1 MIMWSIPHLANW
13 QREVLMGNGRFL
25 TACLGLF
32 LMTSVLQG
40 LETPPPV
47 TPDELGPWG
56 ERWGQYESFVWF
68 FEGPPKS
75 EKSFA
80 ALSQMGMS
88 GSNVQFMGEDSVERK
103 TGFHFY
109 VGDASKKGI
118 LHLYENVRD
127 AMSKTVKEKGNRNNY
142 SLLVRPLCL
151 NDPSTLEQ
159 LRNNVKACL
168 NAHAEGRP
176 DGYEL
181 GDEISVGNF
190 ASPVDVCYCPK
201 TLEAMRNWLTEKYGS
216 LAKLNEVWGTNF
228 ANWGD
233 VKPMTTQMSI
243 DKHNWYID
251 QFLKAE
257 NTKERVYPVLDM
269 RYPEI
274 NLAQWNDHREFM
286 DVTFSGVLND
296 LRTTAH
302 AIEPKAPIGAVGL
315 QAPSPWGGYDYARI
329 SRALDWLEAYDL
341 GEVREINRS
350 FFPRSA
356 PVVQTHFVR
365 NDPKDARSNSFEAWY
380 YFAHGDRGVI
390 IWSMGG
396 KTGVVTN
403 DFQSTPGGAV
413 LGEAYKGIRKDGLDK
428 EILASEFVTQPIAIY
443 YSQPSI
449 RVSWVVDAGVNY
461 DTWPNRNGPIH
472 LDYSTEIQARRAFID
487 MLENSGYQYRFIS
500 YLDVMEKGAIPAD
513 LKVLILP
520 KIVALS
526 EKEAKALKE
535 FVEKGGTLI
544 ADEEVGMVDEHL
556 KGRQASAVADL
567 FGVKRENNQLVEWF
581 DSMKQ
586 HADWDYG
593 FAEPQGVGKYL
604 NVHIA
609 EPGIRANGAVP
620 ETVLNGVPVI
630 LTNKVGEGKT
640 VYLNLCVMNYNFTS
654 ATPAAD
660 VLRKKIEEI
669 VTAAGVT
676 PPCKVYNGNAE
687 DVTMERI
694 WYERGKW
701 RYLFVLRN
709 GAFKKDISSTSV
721 SGIGG
726 PAYQIKIVFPKAHE
740 VVNVRTGKVFGDTG
754 EIVDSFLPCEA
765 NVYRM
770 WVGEGEASVT
780 KPART
785 SATVRKAEAAAVE
798 ETPAPKTVKE
808 LTEAGDP
815 NEAMNKQ
822 FERLKA
828 WAGKTIEAAQQ
839 DVANGKAEEAKAL
852 LENVVAKTP
861 VEMPEHEKAVKM
873 LEGMG
878 AK

>member
-1 MIMWSIPHLANW
+1 MCA
-13 QREVLMGNGRFL
+13 
-25 TACLGLF
+25 
-32 LMTSVLQG
+32 LQG

-47 TPDELGPWG
+47 TPNELGPWG

-80 ALSQMGMS
+80 VLNQLGMS
-88 GSNVQFMGEDSVERK
+88 GSNVQFLGEDNFERK

-109 VGDASKKGI
+109 VGDASQKGI
-118 LHLYENVRD
+118 LHMRENVRD
-127 AMSKTVKEKGNRNNY
+127 AMSKAVREKRNDY
-142 SLLVRPLCL
+142 SALVRPICL
-151 NDPSTLEQ
+151 NDPKVLEQ
-159 LRNNVKACL
+159 LRNNVKSCL
-168 NAHAEGRP
+168 NAHAEGKP
-176 DGYEL
+176 DAYEL

-190 ASPVDVCYCPK
+190 VSPVDVCYCPK

-216 LAKLNEVWGTNF
+216 LAELNKVWGTNF

-233 VKPMTTQMSI
+233 VKPLTAQMSI
-243 DKHNWYID
+243 DKNKWYID
-251 QFLKAE
+251 QFVKAE
-257 NTKERVYPVLDM
+257 ATKERIYPVLDM
-269 RYPEI
+269 HYSEI

-315 QAPSPWGGYDYARI
+315 QDPCAWGGFDYARLC
-329 SRALDWLEAYDL
+329 RALDWLEAYDL

-365 NDPKDARSNSFEAWY
+365 NKPNEARSNSYEAWY

-396 KTGVVTN
+396 DSGVVTN
-403 DFQSTPGGAV
+403 DFQPTPGGAV
-413 LGEAYKGIRKDGLDK
+413 LGAAYQAIRKDGLDK

-449 RVSWVVDAGVNY
+449 RMNWVVDAGANY
-461 DTWPNRNGPIH
+461 DTWPNRSGTIH
-472 LDYSTEIQARRAFID
+472 REYSTEIQARRAFID

-500 YLDVMEKGAIPAD
+500 YLDVMEKGAIPAE

-520 KIVALS
+520 KTVALS

-544 ADEEVGMVDEHL
+544 ADEETGMVDEHL
-556 KGRQASAVADL
+556 KGRQASVVADL
-567 FGVKRENNQLVEWF
+567 FGVKRENNLLADWY

-593 FAEPQGVGKYL
+593 FAEPQDVGKYL

-609 EPGIRANGAVP
+609 EPGVRANGAVP
-620 ETVLNGVPVI
+620 ESVVNGVPVI

-654 ATPAAD
+654 GVPAGD

-676 PPCKVYNGNAE
+676 PPCKVYGANSE
-687 DVTMERI
+687 DVTVERI

-701 RYLFVLRN
+701 RYLFLVKN
-709 GAFKKDISSTSV
+709 GSFKKDISSTSV
-721 SGIGG
+721 SGIDG
-726 PAYQIKIVFPKAHE
+726 PAYQIKVTFPKAHE

-754 EIVDSFLPCEA
+754 EIVDTFLPCEA

-770 WVGEGEASVT
+770 WVGEGEASVAKIT
-780 KPART
+780 RAPIAARKP
-785 SATVRKAEAAAVE
+785 EAAAVE
-798 ETPAPKTVKE
+798 EAPAPKTVKE
-808 LTEAGDP
+808 LTEEGDP
-815 NEAMNKQ
+815 NQAMNKQ

-839 DVANGKAEEAKAL
+839 DVANGKAEEARTL
-852 LENVVAKTP
+852 LGNVVAKTP
-861 VEMPEHEKAVKM
+861 AEMPEHDTAVKM
-873 LEGMG
+873 LEEMG